1 MNDETS
7 RNALPDAIIYNTCSG
22 FANYGEVGRVERD
35 PRPEK
40 GRNDY
45 VSVGTYNGIERK
57 WLTHHFLAK
66 AQAAKTVFS
75 TMRSGVY
82 GTVNHSSPRE
92 LQTFLE
98 YLDFLHRLDPQGEK
112 SRTVSEIIEQKLLP
126 EKQLSTAQVN
136 AFYPPP
142 QRPPVQLAPEE
153 CPHIIRKKSS
163 K

>member
-1 MNDETS
+1 MG
-7 RNALPDAIIYNTCSG
+7 A
-22 FANYGEVGRVERD
+22 
-35 PRPEK
+35 
-40 GRNDY
+40 
-45 VSVGTYNGIERK
+45 YNGIERK

-66 AQAAKTVFS
+66 AQGAKTVFS

-153 CPHIIRKKSS
+153 CPHIIRKKKVLSNKHS
-163 K
+163 LLPGLWDSVCIQKSISYTTIHTS